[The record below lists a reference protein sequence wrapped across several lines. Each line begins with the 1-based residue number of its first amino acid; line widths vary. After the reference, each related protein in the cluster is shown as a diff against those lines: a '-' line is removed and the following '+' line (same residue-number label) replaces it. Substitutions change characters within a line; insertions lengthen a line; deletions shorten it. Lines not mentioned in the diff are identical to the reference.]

1 MQKYSIHSLLA
12 KIFAQ
17 REYNEQDV
25 QGHTSKRLIYH
36 DFSLFLDADLV
47 LDRIQEA
54 LENDEKIC
62 IYGDYDCDGILSTTI
77 LVQAFLELGKK
88 VGYHIPNRF
97 EDGYGLNKER
107 VQQMYEKGYSLLI
120 TVDNG
125 IKAYEAI
132 DLANELGIDVIVID
146 HHDYDEL
153 PDACAIIHTK
163 MSSDYPFKEICGGF
177 LAYKLASSL
186 LGKHDKYLFSLAA
199 ITTISDMMPL
209 VDENKSLVSRGLQFM
224 NEEKYFQLELLIG
237 ENQKYNTTTLKRMR
251 QFYLL
256 IEKGARFGHQLSWS
270 HYVELLPLKDNNE
283 INYYIKMCEQRNLD
297 VRSLRSLI
305 KSKEYE
311 RLDEKTK
318 NKLITNEELKL
329 PDLIPDPILIK
340 TEINKE
346 ILTEYALKQAIL
358 GNLDNFLKQLGDGF
372 SYIGSEYK
380 IKIGNNYNY
389 IGLLLYNVKFKCY
402 VVVELKVT
410 ELKKEHIGQVEVY
423 MNYID
428 KNVKALSDDK
438 TIGIIICARNNKYII
453 EYSSDER
460 IFAREFKLII

>member
-1 MQKYSIHSLLA
+1 MNYYDEIKEKLLKNEIYAKVKDYSKERNKVLTYFEVGKLLSEAGKEYGNDIIGKYAEKLT
-12 KIFAQ
+12 
-17 REYNEQDV
+17 NEV
-25 QGHTSKRLIYH
+25 
-36 DFSLFLDADLV
+36 
-47 LDRIQEA
+47 
-54 LENDEKIC
+54 
-62 IYGDYDCDGILSTTI
+62 
-77 LVQAFLELGKK
+77 GKK
-88 VGYHIPNRF
+88 YNR
-97 EDGYGLNKER
+97 R
-107 VQQMYEKGYSLLI
+107 
-120 TVDNG
+120 
-125 IKAYEAI
+125 
-132 DLANELGIDVIVID
+132 
-146 HHDYDEL
+146 
-153 PDACAIIHTK
+153 
-163 MSSDYPFKEICGGF
+163 
-177 LAYKLASSL
+177 
-186 LGKHDKYLFSLAA
+186 
-199 ITTISDMMPL
+199 
-209 VDENKSLVSRGLQFM
+209 
-224 NEEKYFQLELLIG
+224 
-237 ENQKYNTTTLKRMR
+237 TLYRMK
-251 QFYLL
+251 QFYNLFGEQKVSTMSTLL
-256 IEKGARFGHQLSWS
+256 TWS
-270 HYVELLPLKDNNE
+270 HYSELLPLNDINK
-283 INYYIKMCEQRNLD
+283 INYYIKICKQRNLD

-311 RLDEKTK
+311 RLDKETK

-329 PDLIPDPILIK
+329 PDLVPDPILIK

-389 IGLLLYNVKFKCY
+389 IDLLLYNVKFKCY